1 MEEKGLCEKYV
12 VFKLE
17 DQQMVTDCFVLRP
30 EREFRKGS
38 IAAVEALKAYA
49 LATKNRQLAEDL
61 IEWVN
66 KIVNSQ

>member
-1 MEEKGLCEKYV
+1 MDEKGLYEKYV

-17 DQQMVTDCFVLRP
+17 DQSMVMDCFVLRP

-49 LATKNRQLAEDL
+49 LATENKQLAEDL
-61 IEWVN
+61 IKWVDS
-66 KIVNSQ
+66 IVNSQ